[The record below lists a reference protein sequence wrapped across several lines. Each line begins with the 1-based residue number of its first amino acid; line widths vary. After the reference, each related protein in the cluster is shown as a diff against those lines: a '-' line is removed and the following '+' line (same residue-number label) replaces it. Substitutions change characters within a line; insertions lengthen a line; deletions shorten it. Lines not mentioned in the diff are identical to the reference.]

1 MTIVS
6 SDLLTSMNG
15 MSAAASSTSNLK
27 DNSPDA
33 IQNRFLKLL
42 TVQMKNQNPT
52 NPLDNSQLTVQ
63 LAQLS
68 TVSGISQLNTTL
80 ASLMSNIQSA
90 QSLQSASM
98 IGRSVLVPGSSVALI
113 SDTQTAADGTSTTSQ
128 RAVFG
133 VRLEGHADSLKV
145 NIRDSSGRV
154 VRVLDLGQQSA
165 GTLPIIWDGTT
176 DDGSKAADGQYTFDV
191 TASSGSATVSATAL
205 AFGVVSSVSTG
216 TDGVRLNVSNIGTIK
231 TTDIVQIL

>member
-1 MTIVS
+1 MTTVS

-15 MSAAASSTSNLK
+15 MSAEASGTSSLR

-42 TVQMKNQNPT
+42 TVQLKNQDPT
-52 NPLDNSQLTVQ
+52 DPLDNSQLTMQ

-80 ASLMSNIQSA
+80 ASLMANIESA

-98 IGRSVLVPGSSVALI
+98 IGRSIFAPGSSVSLI
-113 SDTQTAADGTSTTSQ
+113 SDTQTDADGTSTTSQ
-128 RAVFG
+128 KAVFG
-133 VRLEGHADSLKV
+133 VRLEGHADSVKV
-145 NIRDSSGRV
+145 NIRDASGRV
-154 VRVLDLGQQSA
+154 VRALDLGQQNA
-165 GTLPIIWDGTT
+165 GTLPIIWDGAT
-176 DDGSKAADGQYTFDV
+176 DIGGQAADGQYTFDV
-191 TASSGSATVSATAL
+191 TASSSGVAVGATAL

-216 TDGVRLNVSNIGTIK
+216 ADGVRLNVSNIGTIK
-231 TTDIVQIL
+231 TTDVVQIL

>member
-15 MSAAASSTSNLK
+15 MSAAASSTSSLK

-98 IGRSVLVPGSSVALI
+98 IGRSVLAPGSSVALI

-145 NIRDSSGRV
+145 NI
-154 VRVLDLGQQSA
+154 
-165 GTLPIIWDGTT
+165 
-176 DDGSKAADGQYTFDV
+176 
-191 TASSGSATVSATAL
+191 
-205 AFGVVSSVSTG
+205 
-216 TDGVRLNVSNIGTIK
+216 
-231 TTDIVQIL
+231 